1 MTTKTKASSPGAA
14 LPSRSSLRHSPA
26 APTDPVADL
35 FDSVEASQEPSLPQQ
50 APSQAESAK
59 SEAVAE
65 PSQVPQVV
73 SHTGSAK
80 SSAARQIKASIRII
94 TPSEAAQLAQ
104 KARPGTRVKESAV
117 AGYERAMRDGEWIFN
132 GMPIVF
138 GRSGMLLDGLHRL
151 KACERAEVPFE
162 TLVVEDAPDDIL
174 HTLDQ
179 QRRRSFAGVLSAR
192 GVNHPA
198 AVTAT
203 LMRLIR
209 YDEGRLRR
217 SSLSVP
223 WARLDRLFE
232 ANKDDLVTAVSD
244 SIKHP
249 AKLLPETVRSPLIF
263 MTRRARRAR
272 AIEEFLDGIAHPKEH
287 PKDAPGRMVWRRLEE
302 QRGTPYRDP
311 IETTMAICIKAIND
325 IIKGTSS
332 DYYRWVAKD
341 APGAGR
347 RGEEFPRLWG
357 YKGLTD
363 PDLEDEGGGRA
374 RAAGPK
380 PKALRSV
387 GTGATGVQ
395 WDVEQISPA
404 EAKAWLDP
412 AINRGNRNIVRDHVE
427 AIARDIKDGRWM
439 LNVQPI
445 CFANDGRLLNG
456 QHRLQ
461 AVIEANAP
469 SEVLVM
475 RGVPEAAFST
485 YDLQARRSPEIGDL
499 LPAGTRGAS
508 HFGDVTLLNAAA
520 TIMWREEVAPMI
532 RAARQG
538 ERRKNL
544 RPTASEIRDLII
556 ANPGLLEQRG
566 WARRVPL
573 LMRTS
578 WAMWLAYRIVRDDPK
593 LGPIFL
599 ERLESGADLPSGHLI
614 LKLRRKLMAYREK
627 KATPVQTR
635 DAVLA
640 AWTEFRK
647 APGLRD

>member
-1 MTTKTKASSPGAA
+1 MTTETKAPSPFKA
-14 LPSRSSLRHSPA
+14 LPSQSSTRPSPA
-26 APTDPVADL
+26 SPADPVADL
-35 FDSVEASQEPSLPQQ
+35 FDRVEAIHEPPPAQP
-50 APSQAESAK
+50 APSPIVSAK
-59 SEAVAE
+59 SA
-65 PSQVPQVV
+65 
-73 SHTGSAK
+73 
-80 SSAARQIKASIRII
+80 AARQIKASIRVIK
-94 TPSEAAQLAQ
+94 PAEAAEMAQ
-104 KARPGTRVKESAV
+104 KARPGTRVKESAL
-117 AGYERAMRDGEWIFN
+117 AGYERAMRDGEWVFN

-138 GRSGMLLDGLHRL
+138 GRSGMLLDGFHRL
-151 KACERAEVPFE
+151 KACERAGVPFE
-162 TLVVEDAPDDIL
+162 TLVIEDAPDDIL

-192 GVNHPA
+192 GIKHPA
-198 AVTAT
+198 AVTAA

-209 YDEGRLRR
+209 YDEGRMRR
-217 SSLSVP
+217 SSISVP

-232 ANKDDLVTAVSD
+232 ANKDDLVTAVND
-244 SIKHP
+244 SIRHP

-272 AIEEFLDGIAHPKEH
+272 AIDEFLDGIAHPKDH
-287 PKDAPGRMVWRRLEE
+287 QKDAPGRMVWRRLEE
-302 QRGTPYRDP
+302 QRGSPYRDP

-325 IIKGTSS
+325 IIKGASS

-357 YKGLTD
+357 YKGLID
-363 PDLEDEGGGRA
+363 PDLEDDGVGRA
-374 RAAGPK
+374 RTAGAK
-380 PKALRSV
+380 PKALRTV
-387 GTGATGVQ
+387 PTGAAGVQ
-395 WDVEQISPA
+395 WDVEQIGPK
-404 EAKAWLDP
+404 EAQAWLDP

-427 AIARDIKDGRWM
+427 SIARDIKEGRWM

-445 CFANDGRLLNG
+445 CFASDGRLLNG

-461 AVIEANAP
+461 AVLEADAP
-469 SEVLVM
+469 IEVLVM

-485 YDLQARRSPEIGDL
+485 YDLQARRSPDIGDL
-499 LPAGTRGAS
+499 LPAGTRGAA

-520 TIMWREEVAPMI
+520 TIMWREEVAPTI

-578 WAMWLAYRIVRDDPK
+578 WAMWLSYKILRDDPT
-593 LGPIFL
+593 LGPVFL
-599 ERLESGADLPSGHLI
+599 ERLESGADLPAGHLI

-640 AWTEFRK
+640 AWNEFRK
-647 APGLRD
+647 APGLRN